1 MTRSED
7 QMPTERRTRSDI
19 SQIEQHPGL
28 ISMFQASRGDWDDI
42 FLMAMRVRD
51 RDPVQVQ

>member
-19 SQIEQHPGL
+19 SQFQLHPGL
-28 ISMFQASRGDWDDI
+28 TSKFQASRGDWDDI
-42 FLMAMRVRD
+42 FFDVYEG
-51 RDPVQVQ
+51 